1 MFSFEEHMGDFIFQT
16 HFEMWTFETH
26 IGTFSFQTHFEI
38 LVLKNIWETSA
49 FERTYFWHKKLEY
62 RFYIVVWMGTY
73 IELASSQTLDRAQI
87 IANIVPGPFHPS
99 HIAPGPF
106 QIIANMSIQ

>member
-1 MFSFEEHMGDFIFQT
+1 MNAL
-16 HFEMWTFETH
+16 TF
-26 IGTFSFQTHFEI
+26 GTRNLI
-38 LVLKNIWETSA
+38 
-49 FERTYFWHKKLEY
+49 Y

-73 IELASSQTLDRAQI
+73 IELRSSQKVDRAQI